1 MAESKNHTNHNQNR
15 KAHQNGIKKPK
26 EFRHESTL
34 GMDPKFFFF
43 YRIGKKDLRF
53 STLTIRNTAALSC
66 YFTLVL
72 VFLRNQW
79 FCKKGNLKPV
89 KQLTRA
95 AEKKAARE
103 AKA

>member
-43 YRIGKKDLRF
+43 YRIG
-53 STLTIRNTAALSC
+53 
-66 YFTLVL
+66 
-72 VFLRNQW
+72 NQW